1 MINMLQISSSK
12 NAYGEN
18 RWYSIYLCAGIASL
32 KTLYEKP
39 QTENSHKEKSAMH
52 VRVSSTKN
60 PMGKMDDITW
70 PCVDIASL
78 KTLYEKP
85 QRKNS

>member
-1 MINMLQISSSK
+1 MVNMLQISSSK
-12 NAYGEN
+12 NPCGEN
-18 RWYSIYLCAGIASL
+18 RWYNIYLCAGIASS
-32 KTLYEKP
+32 KILYEKP

-60 PMGKMDDITW
+60 PMGKMDDMTW

-85 QRKNS
+85 QGKNS

>member
-1 MINMLQISSSK
+1 MVNVLQISSSK
-12 NAYGEN
+12 NPYGEN
-18 RWYSIYLCAGIASL
+18 RWYSIYLCVGIASS

-60 PMGKMDDITW
+60 PMGKMDDMTW
-70 PCVDIASL
+70 PCVDIGSL

-85 QRKNS
+85 QEKNS